1 MCVQFIPTLRLYTMA
16 EKSNKMLL
24 LEVWKECGSVEY
36 KETFK
41 KISDTESENLKH
53 TIKKMKGCS
62 TDTHDSIDLCIAD
75 EHYKMHNKAPTP
87 TAKKLLLSSG
97 QNAVVESIKHYL
109 HLHYSLQIMR
119 VRNYERLF
127 PK

>member
-1 MCVQFIPTLRLYTMA
+1 MCVQFLPTLCLYTMV
-16 EKSNKMLL
+16 EKSNKQVL
-24 LEVWKECGSVEY
+24 LEVWKERGSVEY

-41 KISDTESENLKH
+41 KISVTELENLKH
-53 TIKKMKGCS
+53 TIKKMEGHL
-62 TDTHDSIDLCIAD
+62 TDTHDGVDLCIAD

-97 QNAVVESIKHYL
+97 QNAVAESI
-109 HLHYSLQIMR
+109 MR
-119 VRNYERLF
+119 IRNYERLF